1 MTRRSPAFVA
11 CLTGLLVW
19 QTIAG
24 SHAAVRAQ
32 PSARELRNQ
41 ALELA
46 YNLDHEPAIALLRQA
61 VKAAPDDPAPHRT
74 LASVLWLH
82 MLFLR
87 GAVTVDHYLGSF
99 SRARVEMKKPPAD
112 LDAEFRKHVRLAID
126 LSRARVK
133 RSPDD
138 AQARYDL
145 GAALGLDASYIA
157 TVEGKLLAGFKAA
170 RGCFDEHERALELDA
185 ERHDAALVVG
195 MYRYIIST
203 LSLPMRLM
211 AYVAGFGGGKTEGI
225 DLLKRAAAGGGEA
238 RTDALFALVLVYNR
252 EKRFDDAL
260 DVLRQLRALYPR
272 NRLVLLEAGATALR
286 GGRAAEA
293 DRLLSEGLG
302 MLAGERRQRIPGEEA
317 LWRYKRGAAR
327 AALGRADAAADLQA
341 ATASDAMNWVAGRA
355 RVELG
360 RLALRRADRGAAANE
375 ARQAEALCQNGND
388 PQCVE
393 EARALARSAR
403 GR

>member
-1 MTRRSPAFVA
+1 
-11 CLTGLLVW
+11 
-19 QTIAG
+19 
-24 SHAAVRAQ
+24 
-32 PSARELRNQ
+32 
-41 ALELA
+41 
-46 YNLDHEPAIALLRQA
+46 
-61 VKAAPDDPAPHRT
+61 
-74 LASVLWLH
+74 
-82 MLFLR
+82 
-87 GAVTVDHYLGSF
+87 
-99 SRARVEMKKPPAD
+99 
-112 LDAEFRKHVRLAID
+112 
-126 LSRARVK
+126 
-133 RSPDD
+133 
-138 AQARYDL
+138 
-145 GAALGLDASYIA
+145 
-157 TVEGKLLAGFKAA
+157 
-170 RGCFDEHERALELDA
+170 
-185 ERHDAALVVG
+185 
-195 MYRYIIST
+195 
-203 LSLPMRLM
+203 LM
-211 AYVAGFGGGKTEGI
+211 AYVAGFGGGKAEGI